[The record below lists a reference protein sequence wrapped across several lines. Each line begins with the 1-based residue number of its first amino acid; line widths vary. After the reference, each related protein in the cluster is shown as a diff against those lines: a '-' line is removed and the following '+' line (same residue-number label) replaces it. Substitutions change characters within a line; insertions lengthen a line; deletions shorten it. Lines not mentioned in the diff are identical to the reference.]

1 MGKTRGTQHSYRGIH
16 DSIRTIPRW
25 SAFWSLDK
33 IWYSQSIRLHLKLHL
48 FRIIFLS
55 ILLCSCQA
63 WIISKDTGAK
73 LNVFFTSRFR
83 IVLNIKRLDYSQM
96 TDFTAGQAVGH
107 ILRMEKD
114 EPANIYAWHELSYRR
129 RTSERPWRSFRY
141 QVREWIVPNIS
152 SQRMTSCELPK
163 TDPVGHALQLT
174 VPQPTTII
182 MIKGMKVLGERV
194 QGDVRVKGAI
204 RVVGYT

>member
-1 MGKTRGTQHSYRGIH
+1 MNPPTFTRGMSSPTGEEPQRDRGG
-16 DSIRTIPRW
+16 P
-25 SAFWSLDK
+25 SATKSGNG
-33 IWYSQSIRLHLKLHL
+33 
-48 FRIIFLS
+48 LS
-55 ILLCSCQA
+55 PTFA
-63 WIISKDTGAK
+63 
-73 LNVFFTSRFR
+73 
-83 IVLNIKRLDYSQM
+83 
-96 TDFTAGQAVGH
+96 
-107 ILRMEKD
+107 
-114 EPANIYAWHELSYRR
+114 
-129 RTSERPWRSFRY
+129 
-141 QVREWIVPNIS
+141 